1 MLRWDTEDAEIKIS
15 VFLFVCLLLQLFVVD
30 VILVLSC
37 FVLFWMFCFP
47 GCACFPHRVS
57 LCSSLTQ
64 HGSLAIP

>member
-47 GCACFPHRVS
+47 GCA
-57 LCSSLTQ
+57 
-64 HGSLAIP
+64 